1 VTPRRDI
8 GVVADDLTGGCS
20 IAGELATPDH
30 PLTVI
35 RWPGRGALTG
45 FDGRVIIETGSRYI
59 DVADARHRVASS
71 VEALE
76 RAGFDVILKK
86 IDSTL
91 KGNVGHELD
100 EFARSTRETV
110 VVAPSCPSVGIS
122 VVGGVQHVDGVA
134 GIDVA
139 LLLHDRMGQ
148 RPGFINLAIVG
159 AGSEAVATEI
169 LRLTALPIGAQD
181 AGEAAPHVVLADA
194 ETQGDLDTIAAGA
207 FLAGV
212 RRFAGTYGLGEALG
226 RVLDAPDGDD
236 PREAGRMLV
245 AASGV
250 ERLLVL
256 VGSANPAST
265 GQIARAVSSGAE
277 EIVVDVQALFDD
289 DVAEESER
297 VRSLVENSR
306 SGVVIVHTDAA
317 ATGNRIRELGD
328 SRTWTER
335 DLAAAFAAPLAAA
348 VGAARGAGIYFIGG
362 ETMGTVLDVLDWRR
376 LMVVG
381 EIDDAVP
388 VFLPPSPDYPFVL
401 CKPGAFGAEDAL
413 IKVGKLARAAF

>member
-1 VTPRRDI
+1 VTSRRDI

-20 IAGELATPDH
+20 IAGELATPDR

-35 RWPGRGALTG
+35 RWPERVAS

-59 DVADARHRVASS
+59 DVADARHRVAAS
-71 VEALE
+71 VAALE

-91 KGNVGHELD
+91 KGNVGQELD
-100 EFARSTRETV
+100 EFAATTREAV
-110 VVAPSCPSVGIS
+110 VVAPACPSVGIS
-122 VVGGVQHVDGVA
+122 VVGGVQYVDGDAV
-134 GIDVA
+134 IDVA
-139 LLLHDRMGQ
+139 QLLHDRMGQ
-148 RPGFINLAIVG
+148 RPGIISLAIVG

-169 LRLTALPIGAQD
+169 LRLTVLPIGAQD
-181 AGEAAPHVVLADA
+181 AGETARHVVLADA
-194 ETQGDLDTIAAGA
+194 ETQRDLDTIAAGA

-226 RVLDAPDGDD
+226 QVLDLPGGDD

-256 VGSANPAST
+256 AGSTNPAST
-265 GQIARAVSSGAE
+265 AQIACAVSSGAQ
-277 EIVVDVQALFDD
+277 EIVVDVQALFDGD
-289 DVAEESER
+289 FAEESER

-306 SGVVIVHTDAA
+306 SEVVIVHTDAA
-317 ATGNRIRELGD
+317 APGNRIRELGD
-328 SRTWTER
+328 SRTLTEH
-335 DLAAAFAAPLAAA
+335 DLASAFAAPLAAA
-348 VGAARGAGIYFIGG
+348 VEASRGAGIYFIGG
-362 ETMGTVLDVLDWRR
+362 ETMGTVLDALDWRR

-388 VFLPPSPDYPFVL
+388 VFLPPTPDYPFVL
-401 CKPGAFGAEDAL
+401 SKPGAFGAEGAL
-413 IKVGKLARAAF
+413 VEVGKLAHSVF